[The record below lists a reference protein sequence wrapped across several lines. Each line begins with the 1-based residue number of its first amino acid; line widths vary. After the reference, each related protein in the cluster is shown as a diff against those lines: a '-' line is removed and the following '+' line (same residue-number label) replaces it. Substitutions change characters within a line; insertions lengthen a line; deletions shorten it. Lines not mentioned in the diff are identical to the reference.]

1 MQRRDFVKAMIAA
14 TATAKAAT
22 GQQTA
27 PPVVQKLPPAAP
39 KAPGPVPWSRGL
51 LDVKPLPMTPLVP
64 DAVAE
69 TNTHFFI
76 DTQMAT
82 LRRLGEIFMPPGKGS
97 LKGYPSA
104 IEAAAPEFLDF
115 LIGSSPAD
123 RKQMYQSGLDRL
135 ETEAKEKFGI
145 SFAHASAAQADQLI
159 RPWLRAWMN
168 EHPPTEEHALFIN
181 IAHMDFRTAT
191 INSQAWADAARAAGK
206 PAPDVDLYWYPVD
219 PDLRDA
225 DSRKAAARRGTAV
238 N

>member
-14 TATAKAAT
+14 TATAKAAA

-69 TNTHFFI
+69 TNTHFFT

-82 LRRLGEIFMPPGKGS
+82 LRRLGEIFMPPGNGS

-225 DSRKAAARRGTAV
+225 DSHKAAARRGTAV
-238 N
+238 I